1 MQKRQLKGG
10 GVYFG
15 SQFQEDKV
23 CHGGEDMAT
32 GKDGM
37 VAEQEEAGIHAHE
50 ADSAQKSG

>member
-1 MQKRQLKGG
+1 M
-10 GVYFG
+10 YFG
-15 SQFQEDKV
+15 SQFQEDKI

-37 VAEQEEAGIHAHE
+37 VAEQEAGIHAHE